1 MSVLAAPLPHQP
13 FSDTELYV
21 SQGGSV
27 DLPPVPTHLLPIA
40 VPGPSVPF
48 PSFQQRHTSP
58 YPMAEQHSFSA
69 LGPSDAESS
78 TSSINV
84 VPPPAPKYPSSN
96 LPAVTP
102 DLHPNPQTPLPPTPE
117 ASPPTGKV
125 LGPTMMIKLAPPADD
140 DYEYQYGQVDVEAH
154 RALEHLGGGSSHHS
168 RESSGSTSTTPR
180 RIPGIA
186 VNTALASQIP
196 PRELQRTPSPRIR
209 NTAGLSSEPMAKSV
223 SSEGKAPRPKSM
235 GAPPRP
241 RRTQTAHG
249 HPQAT
254 RMAESRS
261 ADSRAKLRASNA
273 IRASSFGAPGAGGS
287 NSANLAR
294 AINDTGIKVVSGRKD
309 SAVDMAPP
317 DLGGPEGLEAK
328 VVLLGSQGV
337 GKTSLI
343 LRYTTRAFSPTPAPA
358 TIGSSL
364 HTRKLVHS
372 GVRVKLQIWDTAG
385 QERFRSMAPIY
396 YRGAHVCVLVYDISD
411 WQSFED
417 VRSWLEELG
426 KSVPKETVIFVVGA
440 KTDLGAK
447 RQVSFEVAKET
458 IRSWIKPPYPPP
470 ARVPPPL
477 QPPPQRSLFR
487 ASTTGSRHDS
497 PSSTPHTAP
506 PRPRSYIAYTPTPQ
520 PQPTPIPV
528 SRSNSVGPSVPFPS
542 APSGTL
548 SPDEG
553 KGKEREDVSEKRR
566 RRHSS
571 RPFPVKISTSTTS
584 PNLSNLASSPTR
596 LEFPSL
602 QSPSRPTS
610 ATFTEP
616 ISSPNLPVSGGRHRS
631 SNSRFSI
638 SGISEVLG
646 LGRTVSMSGAVHS
659 LQELAEAPKSPNPL
673 DSSLSFSTSSTD
685 PSPARVRT
693 ESSPHFASY
702 DPTAR
707 QTPPLGSSR
716 RSDEWARGGGWRM
729 GEGPGAAEALGEFG
743 AGVRRKESEELL
755 GVAAMN
761 KSLPALGSG
770 GYKMPPSSASSTT
783 GVQGR
788 GRGGSLGRDPRL
800 IGDVEA
806 KEDGW
811 GVEVEGVRLGECSAA
826 TGDGIEALFKVISSI
841 LVDRKDKIERERILK
856 HKHSVILVDPTA
868 NPTSN
873 KKEKAG
879 CCV

>member
-1 MSVLAAPLPHQP
+1 MSVVAAPLLHQP
-13 FSDTELYV
+13 FSDTELYA

-27 DLPPVPTHLLPIA
+27 DLPPVPSHLLPIS
-40 VPGPSVPF
+40 VPSPSVPF
-48 PSFQQRHTSP
+48 PTFQQRHTSP

-69 LGPSDAESS
+69 LGPSDAGSS
-78 TSSINV
+78 TSSVNV
-84 VPPPAPKYPSSN
+84 VPPPAPKFPPAD

-117 ASPPTGKV
+117 SSPPTSKV

-140 DYEYQYGQVDVEAH
+140 EYEFGQVDVEAR
-154 RALEHLGGGSSHHS
+154 RALEHISGSQHS

-180 RIPGIA
+180 RIPAIT
-186 VNTALASQIP
+186 VNTAQAI

-209 NTAGLSSEPMAKSV
+209 NASAGISSEPMSKSV
-223 SSEGKAPRPKSM
+223 SSEGKPPRPKSM

-261 ADSRAKLRASNA
+261 ADSRAKLRVNNA
-273 IRASSFGAPGAGGS
+273 LRASSYGASGTGGS
-287 NSANLAR
+287 NIAAR
-294 AINDTGIKVVSGRKD
+294 STTDTGVHVVPGKKS
-309 SAVDMAPP
+309 SAGDMAPP

-343 LRYTTRAFSPTPAPA
+343 LRYTTRAFSPTPAAA

-411 WQSFED
+411 WQSFQD

-440 KTDLGAK
+440 KTDLEAK
-447 RQVSFEVAKET
+447 RQISPEVAKET
-458 IRSWIKPPYPPP
+458 IRSWIKPPPPE
-470 ARVPPPL
+470 RIPPPL

-487 ASTTGSRHDS
+487 TSTAGSRHDS
-497 PSSTPHTAP
+497 PAPTPHTAP
-506 PRPRSYIAYTPTPQ
+506 ARPHSYIAYTPESRSA
-520 PQPTPIPV
+520 PIPV
-528 SRSNSVGPSVPFPS
+528 SRSNSGGPSVPFPS
-542 APSGTL
+542 ARSKPS
-548 SPDEG
+548 SPE
-553 KGKEREDVSEKRR
+553 KGKATEREDVSEKRR
-566 RRHSS
+566 RRHSA

-584 PNLSNLASSPTR
+584 PNLSNLASSPSR

-616 ISSPNLPVSGGRHRS
+616 ISPNLSGSRHKA

-659 LQELAEAPKSPNPL
+659 LQELAEAPSSPNPL
-673 DSSLSFSTSSTD
+673 ESSISSPSTSPND
-685 PSPARVRT
+685 PSPPRVRT
-693 ESSPHFASY
+693 ESSPLFPSY
-702 DPTAR
+702 DPAR
-707 QTPPLGSSR
+707 LKGPR
-716 RSDEWARGGGWRM
+716 RSDEWARSGWRM

-761 KSLPALGSG
+761 KSLPALGNG
-770 GYKMPPSSASSTT
+770 GYKMPTSSAST

-800 IGDVEA
+800 LGETEE

-811 GVEVEGVRLGECSAA
+811 GVDVEGVRLGECSAA
-826 TGDGIEALFKVISSI
+826 TGDGIEALFKAISSI
-841 LVDRKDKIERERILK
+841 LVERKDKIERERMLK
-856 HKHSVILVDPTA
+856 HKNSVILVDPAA
-868 NPTSN
+868 NTSSS